1 MPDKK
6 ICAYCKRPLRL
17 DEYDICD
24 ECWWDDED
32 DDDDDDAPMYEYCQR
47 IKSLCQNDICDE
59 CWWDDE
65 ENDNAWHDDAWL
77 EFEDD

>member
-47 IKSLCQNDICDE
+47 IKSLCQFKDICDA
-59 CWWDDE
+59 CWWEDD
-65 ENDNAWHDDAWL
+65 DDDWL
-77 EFEDD
+77 DDEFEDD